1 MVGIESAYSRHVVGM
16 ESAYSRLMGGKIS
29 LIGYNSGADI
39 ERKNK
44 YTTLKGAFA
53 SFFNFLLV

>member
-1 MVGIESAYSRHVVGM
+1 M

-44 YTTLKGAFA
+44 DTTLKGAFA